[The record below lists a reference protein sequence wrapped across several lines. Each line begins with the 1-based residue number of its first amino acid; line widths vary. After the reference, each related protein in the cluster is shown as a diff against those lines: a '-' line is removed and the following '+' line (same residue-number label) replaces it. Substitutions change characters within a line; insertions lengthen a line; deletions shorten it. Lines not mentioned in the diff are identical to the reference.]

1 MCRYFLH
8 LIFTF
13 QGVSILQA
21 QALLDYVY
29 NGKVVVRK
37 EELGGFMKLAR
48 DLRLKGLLDYKE
60 KEEVKNGESPPS

>member
-8 LIFTF
+8 LIFIF

-60 KEEVKNGESPPS
+60 EEEVKNGES

>member
-8 LIFTF
+8 LIFIF

-60 KEEVKNGESPPS
+60 KEEVKNGES